1 MATFKKNM
9 KQHDHYDGT
18 EPQHPSRSRLSDPVF
33 VFTTKHH
40 RRQAVQDHS
49 HNSDHAAPPNL
60 LHSSFKSSKYDGK
73 PPLLKGF
80 ELTHLVGKGAFG
92 VVFGCRCK
100 TTGRLA
106 CAKLEPRDA
115 PELQLALEC
124 SMYAALSKT
133 TAKKYIPEIICSG
146 VSGDY
151 NFMVMELGGKDISNV
166 GKSVSVASK
175 LRICISLL
183 NAIEAFHKAGFLH
196 RDIKP
201 KNIILRPPTSSSSS
215 GFEASNEI
223 MLVDL
228 GLSKRYIQPD
238 GRHHKNRFKNA
249 FVGTSTYCSPY
260 SQMYTE
266 ASRRD
271 DMYSMCYTMC
281 TLFMQVLPWQ
291 AVNKDPAAF
300 GYSEYN
306 YSSALN
312 ISYDCTNDDADDDE
326 FGRNDN
332 RERRARACKSE
343 QKRRIELQLK
353 RYCTPAQ
360 VCGSRCPPSVAQI
373 YAHVMQ
379 LHFDETPPYAL
390 FRDLINA
397 DLAKFA
403 VAQPLTSNQSKSS
416 ENKSSEN
423 KSSGSKSSGSKS
435 SGSKS
440 SGSKSSGSKSSGSKS
455 SGSKSSGSKSSGIK
469 FTGSRS
475 SGIKLTSHQSKSSEN
490 KSSHSAHKHR

>member
-1 MATFKKNM
+1 M
-9 KQHDHYDGT
+9 KHHGPDSQQ
-18 EPQHPSRSRLSDPVF
+18 PLRSSLSDPVF
-33 VFTTKHH
+33 VATKD
-40 RRQAVQDHS
+40 RRQVVQDY
-49 HNSDHAAPPNL
+49 NSSAPAA
-60 LHSSFKSSKYDGK
+60 SSNSLNHPVKSFTK

-100 TTGRLA
+100 ATGRLA

-151 NFMVMELGGKDISNV
+151 NFMVMELGGKDISHL
-166 GKSVSVASK
+166 GKSVHITSK

-201 KNIILRPPTSSSSS
+201 KNIILRPPPTSSLAAL
-215 GFEASNEI
+215 GASDEI

-228 GLSKRYIQPD
+228 GLSKRYIQQD

-291 AVNKDPAAF
+291 AVNKDPDAF
-300 GYSEYN
+300 RFSEYN
-306 YSSALN
+306 YSSALHLN
-312 ISYDCTNDDADDDE
+312 FDCGYDDDDDE
-326 FGRNDN
+326 FGRNEN

-343 QKRRIELQLK
+343 QKRRIELRLK

-373 YAHVMQ
+373 YARVMQ

-390 FRDLINA
+390 FRDLLNA
-397 DLAKFA
+397 DLATA
-403 VAQPLTSNQSKSS
+403 GSQTLISASSSSSSKSS
-416 ENKSSEN
+416 TRPSSKSASSSSSSSN
-423 KSSGSKSSGSKS
+423 SGSKSASRKS
-435 SGSKS
+435 
-440 SGSKSSGSKSSGSKS
+440 
-455 SGSKSSGSKSSGIK
+455 
-469 FTGSRS
+469 
-475 SGIKLTSHQSKSSEN
+475 LTSDKG
-490 KSSHSAHKHR
+490 RRR